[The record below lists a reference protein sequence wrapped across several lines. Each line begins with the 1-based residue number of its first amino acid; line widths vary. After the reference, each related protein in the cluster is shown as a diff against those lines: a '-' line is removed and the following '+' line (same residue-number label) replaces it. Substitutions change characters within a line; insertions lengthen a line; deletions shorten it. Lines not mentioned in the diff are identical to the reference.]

1 MMVWIECQLRLA
13 FKFHPK
19 FAATSFATA
28 GGHPRLA
35 TWPTD
40 NIREKKVT
48 DLVNMLGRRQEVSSL
63 GLKLLLSGTT
73 VTLASLLGTAAF
85 AQDYTTAEQIARGET
100 AYAQQCASCHG
111 QDIVESLQGYPD
123 ASLFFNFIST
133 AMPASA
139 PGSLPPQQYAD
150 IVAYLLS
157 ENGYPVGTEEL
168 PADPEIL
175 AQIDPRTI
183 EAAPA
188 EEPAAD
194 EPAAVEVAAEAAEP
208 AAQEVPPSV
217 VTLVSDAER
226 DYSPVTDEM
235 LLDPDPADWLQW
247 RRTVNN
253 WGYSPLDQINR
264 DTVEG
269 LEPVWSWALG
279 EAGQQEVV
287 PIIHD
292 GIMFVATNNNYVEA
306 LDAVTG
312 DLIWSYA
319 HSRPEFEGGYHNNQ
333 AMRQKNSV
341 ALYGDTVILTTVDA
355 KLIALNALTGQV
367 EWEVQ
372 VNDWEKGYSYTAG
385 PLVADGKIFTG
396 TSGCSIVGTA
406 GACYIT
412 AHDATNGEELWR
424 FNTLADESNPAFEE
438 SWGGIPQ
445 ENRWGATPWA
455 TGSYDPELNMVF
467 YGTGMPIP
475 YAEITRGTGDND
487 VLYTNSTLAIDAD
500 TGELV
505 WYFQHLPR
513 DNWDLDSPFE
523 RMIIDAEVDGET
535 RKMIVTTPGKNGITF
550 GLDAAT
556 GEFIWAEDTIYQNVV
571 SGIDQETGRVTAN
584 VEIIPTEFGEAVT
597 FCPAIP
603 GGRLWQATAYS
614 PDTGL
619 FYLPAANTCQT
630 SAPREFG
637 EAAPGT
643 SMGFYQT
650 FSTSLA
656 PDATGVGS
664 LHALNAVDG
673 ADWFEVQQ
681 GPRFTSSI
689 LATSGGLIF
698 VGDADRYIKAMND
711 ETGEV
716 LWQQRMQAP
725 VGGTPVTYEVDGV
738 QYLVIAAGQ
747 SNQTHA
753 ALTPG
758 LATPRLGGNSIHV
771 FRLPD

>member
-1 MMVWIECQLRLA
+1 MTGEFNA
-13 FKFHPK
+13 FENRTG
-19 FAATSFATA
+19 AA
-28 GGHPRLA
+28 
-35 TWPTD
+35 
-40 NIREKKVT
+40 
-48 DLVNMLGRRQEVSSL
+48 GRTTR
-63 GLKLLLSGTT
+63 LLLSGTALT
-73 VTLASLLGTAAF
+73 FATLLGGAAQ
-85 AQDYTTAEQIARGET
+85 AQDYTTQEQVARGQA
-100 AYAQQCASCHG
+100 AYSAQCSTCHG
-111 QDIVESLQGYPD
+111 QDIVDSIAGYPNVALFYGFI
-123 ASLFFNFIST
+123 AS

-150 IVAYLLS
+150 ITAYLLNQ
-157 ENGYPVGTEEL
+157 NGYPIGTEDL
-168 PADPEIL
+168 PPDEDIL
-175 AQIDPRTI
+175 AQIDPRAI
-183 EAAPA
+183 DAAGDDAASDEPAA

-194 EPAAVEVAAEAAEP
+194 EPADAAAADAAPAPAEP
-208 AAQEVPPSV
+208 AAPAVPPSV
-217 VTLVSDAER
+217 TTQVTSWDRE
-226 DYSPVTDEM
+226 YTPVTDEM
-235 LLDPDPADWLQW
+235 ILDPDPADWLQW
-247 RRTVNN
+247 RRTVDN
-253 WGYSPLDQINR
+253 WGHSPLDQINR
-264 DTVEG
+264 DNVDD
-269 LEPVWSWALG
+269 LELVWSWALG

-287 PIIHD
+287 PIVHD
-292 GIMFVATNNNYVEA
+292 GIMYVATNNNYVEA

-319 HSRPEFEGGYHNNQ
+319 HSRPEFAGGYHTNQ

-341 ALYGDTVILTTVDA
+341 ALYGDNVILTTVDA
-355 KLIALNALTGQV
+355 KLIALDALTGQV

-396 TSGCSIVGTA
+396 TSGCSIVGTV
-406 GACYIT
+406 GACWIT

-424 FNTLADESNPAFEE
+424 FNTLVDPNNPAVEE
-438 SWGGIPQ
+438 SWGGVPP

-455 TGSYDPELNMVF
+455 TASYDPELDMVF

-487 VLYTNSTLAIDAD
+487 VLYTNSTLALDAD

-523 RMIIDAEVDGET
+523 RLIIDAEVDGET

-550 GLDAAT
+550 GLDAET
-556 GEFIWAEDTIYQNVV
+556 GEFIWAEDTVYQNVV
-571 SGIDQETGRVTAN
+571 SDIDPETGRVTTN
-584 VEIIPTEFGEAVT
+584 VENIPTEFGEAVT
-597 FCPAIP
+597 SCPAIP
-603 GGRLWQATAYS
+603 GGRLWQASAYS
-614 PDTGL
+614 PETGL

-630 SAPREFG
+630 SAAQEFG

-643 SMGFYQT
+643 AMGFYQT
-650 FSTSLA
+650 FSTQLA

-673 ADWFEVQQ
+673 ADGFEVQQ

-689 LATSGGLIF
+689 LTTSGGLLF

-716 LWQQRMQAP
+716 LWQHRLQAP
-725 VGGTPVTYEVDGV
+725 IGGTPVTYEVDGV

-758 LATPRLGGNSIHV
+758 LASPRLGGNSIHV
-771 FRLPD
+771 FRLPDED

>member
-1 MMVWIECQLRLA
+1 MTGEFNACENRTGTGQ
-13 FKFHPK
+13 
-19 FAATSFATA
+19 TA
-28 GGHPRLA
+28 R
-35 TWPTD
+35 
-40 NIREKKVT
+40 
-48 DLVNMLGRRQEVSSL
+48 
-63 GLKLLLSGTT
+63 LLLSGTAL
-73 VTLASLLGTAAF
+73 TLASLLGGAAQ
-85 AQDYTTAEQIARGET
+85 AQDYTTAEQVARGAA
-100 AYAQQCASCHG
+100 AYSAQCSTCHG
-111 QDIVESLQGYPD
+111 QDIVGSIAGYPNV
-123 ASLFFNFIST
+123 ALFYSFISS

-139 PGSLPPQQYAD
+139 PGSLPAQQYAD
-150 IVAYLLS
+150 ITAYLLN
-157 ENGYPVGTEEL
+157 ENGYPIGTEDL
-168 PADPEIL
+168 PPDEDIL
-175 AQIDPRTI
+175 AQIDPGAI
-183 EAAPA
+183 GAGDDA
-188 EEPAAD
+188 AAD
-194 EPAAVEVAAEAAEP
+194 EPADAAASDAAAAAP
-208 AAQEVPPSV
+208 AVPPSV
-217 VTLVSDAER
+217 TTQVSAWER
-226 DYSPVTDEM
+226 EYTPVTDEM
-235 LLDPDPADWLQW
+235 ILDPDPADWLQW

-253 WGYSPLDQINR
+253 WGHSPLDQINR
-264 DTVEG
+264 DNVDD

-287 PIIHD
+287 PIVHD
-292 GIMFVATNNNYVEA
+292 GIMYVATNNNYVEA

-341 ALYGDTVILTTVDA
+341 ALYGDNVILTTVDA
-355 KLIALNALTGQV
+355 KLIALDALTGQV

-406 GACYIT
+406 GACWIT

-424 FNTLADESNPAFEE
+424 FNTLNDPNNPEFEA
-438 SWGGIPQ
+438 SWGGVPQ

-455 TGSYDPELNMVF
+455 TASYDPELDMVF

-487 VLYTNSTLAIDAD
+487 VLYTNSTLALDAD

-523 RMIIDAEVDGET
+523 RLIVDAEVDGET

-550 GLDAAT
+550 GLDAET
-556 GEFIWAEDTIYQNVV
+556 GEFIWAEDTVYQNVV
-571 SGIDQETGRVTAN
+571 SDIDPETGRVTTN
-584 VEIIPTEFGEAVT
+584 VENIPTEFGEAVT
-597 FCPAIP
+597 SCPAIP
-603 GGRLWQATAYS
+603 GGRLWQASAYS
-614 PDTGL
+614 PETGL

-630 SAPREFG
+630 SAAQEFG

-643 SMGFYQT
+643 AMGFYQT
-650 FSTSLA
+650 FSTQLA

-664 LHALNAVDG
+664 VHALNAVDG
-673 ADWFEVQQ
+673 AEAFDVQQ

-689 LATSGGLIF
+689 LTTSGGLLF

-716 LWQQRMQAP
+716 LWQHRLQAP

-738 QYLVIAAGQ
+738 QYLVVAAGQ

-753 ALTPG
+753 SLTPG
-758 LATPRLGGNSIHV
+758 LAAPRLGGNSIHV
-771 FRLPD
+771 FRLPDED

>member
-1 MMVWIECQLRLA
+1 MFSEKRA
-13 FKFHPK
+13 RNTGRG
-19 FAATSFATA
+19 AATTA
-28 GGHPRLA
+28 
-35 TWPTD
+35 
-40 NIREKKVT
+40 
-48 DLVNMLGRRQEVSSL
+48 
-63 GLKLLLSGTT
+63 KLLLSGTA
-73 VTLASLLGTAAF
+73 LAFPLMVGGAAF
-85 AQDYTTAEQIARGET
+85 AQTEEQLARGEGT
-100 AYAQQCASCHG
+100 YSQQCSTCHG
-111 QDIVESLQGYPD
+111 QDIVSSIAGYPD
-123 ASLFFNFIST
+123 ASLFYNYIST
-133 AMPASA
+133 AMPANA
-139 PGSLPPQQYAD
+139 PGSLTDQQYVD
-150 IVAYLLS
+150 IVAYLLA
-157 ENGYPVGTEEL
+157 ENGHPTGTEEL
-168 PADPEIL
+168 PADTEVL
-175 AQIDPRTI
+175 AQIDPSTADGAADEQSSAEP
-183 EAAPA
+183 EADAA
-188 EEPAAD
+188 ADDAGEEEPAADGAAD
-194 EPAAVEVAAEAAEP
+194 EPAAEQPAAGDDAAAPAEAS
-208 AAQEVPPSV
+208 AQQVPPSV
-217 VTLVSDAER
+217 SQLVSDVER
-226 DYSPVTDEM
+226 DYTPVTNEM
-235 LLDPDPADWLQW
+235 ILDPDPADWLQW

-253 WGYSPLDQINR
+253 WGHSPLDQISRENV
-264 DTVEG
+264 DD
-269 LEPVWSWALG
+269 LELVWSWALG

-306 LDAVTG
+306 LDAATG
-312 DLIWSYA
+312 DLIWSYT

-341 ALYGDTVILTTVDA
+341 ALWDDKVILTTVDA
-355 KLIALNALTGQV
+355 KLIALNALTGQI

-372 VNDWEKGYSYTAG
+372 VNDWEAGYSYTAG
-385 PLVADGKIFTG
+385 PLVADGKIFAG

-406 GACYIT
+406 GACWIT
-412 AHDATNGEELWR
+412 AHDANTGEELWR
-424 FNTLADESNPAFEE
+424 FNTLNDPNNPEFEE
-438 SWGGIPQ
+438 SWGGVPQ

-475 YAEITRGTGDND
+475 YAEITRGTADND
-487 VLYTNSTLAIDAD
+487 VLYTNSTLALDAE

-535 RKMIVTTPGKNGITF
+535 RKMIVSTPGKNGVTF
-550 GLDAAT
+550 GLDAET

-571 SGIDQETGRVTAN
+571 SDIDPETGRVTAN
-584 VEIIPTEFGEAVT
+584 TEIIPTEFGEVIT

-614 PDTGL
+614 PDTGI

-630 SAPREFG
+630 SAPQEFG

-643 SMGFYQT
+643 SMGFFQS
-650 FSTSLA
+650 FGNSLA
-656 PDATGVGS
+656 PGATGVGA

-673 ADWFEVQQ
+673 SDAFEVQQ

-716 LWQQRMQAP
+716 LWQHRMQAP
-725 VGGTPVTYEVDGV
+725 VGGTPVTYEIDGV
-738 QYLVIAAGQ
+738 QYLVVAAGQ

-753 ALTPG
+753 SLTPG

-771 FRLPD
+771 FRLPEEE

>member
-1 MMVWIECQLRLA
+1 MTGELKAYRTGRG
-13 FKFHPK
+13 
-19 FAATSFATA
+19 AAKAA
-28 GGHPRLA
+28 R
-35 TWPTD
+35 
-40 NIREKKVT
+40 
-48 DLVNMLGRRQEVSSL
+48 
-63 GLKLLLSGTT
+63 LLLSGTA
-73 VTLASLLGTAAF
+73 LAFPLMLGGAAS
-85 AQDYTTAEQIARGET
+85 AQDYITDEQVARGDST
-100 AYAQQCASCHG
+100 YSQQCAACHG
-111 QDIVESLQGYPD
+111 QDIVSSIQGYPD
-123 ASLFFNFIST
+123 ASLFYNYIST
-133 AMPASA
+133 AMPANA

-150 IVAYLLS
+150 IVAYLLA
-157 ENGYPVGTEEL
+157 ENGHPTGGEDL
-168 PADPEIL
+168 PPDTEIL
-175 AQIDPRTI
+175 AQIDPGAPA
-183 EAAPA
+183 EGADAAPAEEAEDDAAA

-194 EPAAVEVAAEAAEP
+194 EPAADAPAADEAAAAP
-208 AAQEVPPSV
+208 AAAAPAQQIPPSV
-217 VTLVSDAER
+217 TQLVSDVER
-226 DYSPVTDEM
+226 EYTPVTNEM
-235 LLDPDPADWLQW
+235 ILDPNPGDWLQW

-253 WGYSPLDQINR
+253 WGHSPLDQINR
-264 DTVEG
+264 DTVQD
-269 LEPVWSWALG
+269 LELAWSWAMG

-312 DLIWSYA
+312 DLIWSYT
-319 HSRPEFEGGYHNNQ
+319 HSRPEFQGGYHNNQ

-341 ALYGDTVILTTVDA
+341 ALWEDKVILTTVDA

-372 VNDWEKGYSYTAG
+372 VNDWEAGYSYTAG
-385 PLVADGKIFTG
+385 PLIADGKIFAG
-396 TSGCSIVGTA
+396 TSGCSIVGTV
-406 GACYIT
+406 GACWIT
-412 AHDATNGEELWR
+412 AHDADTGEELWR
-424 FNTLADESNPAFEE
+424 FNTLDDPNNPEVDESWNGVPL
-438 SWGGIPQ
+438 

-455 TGSYDPELNMVF
+455 TASYDPELNLVY

-475 YAEITRGTGDND
+475 YAEITRGSGDGD
-487 VLYTNSTLAIDAD
+487 VLYTNSTLALDAD

-523 RMIIDAEVDGET
+523 RMIIEAEVDGEM

-556 GEFIWAEDTIYQNVV
+556 GEFIWAEETIYQNVV
-571 SGIDQETGRVTAN
+571 SDIDPETGRVTAN
-584 VEIIPTEFGEAVT
+584 TEIIPTEFGESIT

-614 PDTGL
+614 PDTGI

-643 SMGFYQT
+643 AMGFFQS
-650 FSTSLA
+650 FGDSLA
-656 PDATGVGS
+656 PDATGVGA
-664 LHALNAVDG
+664 LHALNAIDG
-673 ADWFEVQQ
+673 SDAFEVQQ

-716 LWQQRMQAP
+716 IWQQRLQAP
-725 VGGTPVTYEVDGV
+725 VGGSPVTYEVDGV
-738 QYLVIAAGQ
+738 QYLVVASGQ

-753 ALTPG
+753 SLTPG
-758 LATPRLGGNSIHV
+758 LASPRLGGNSIHV
-771 FRLPD
+771 FRLRDQE

>member
-1 MMVWIECQLRLA
+1 MTGDFNASENRTGAVG
-13 FKFHPK
+13 
-19 FAATSFATA
+19 STA
-28 GGHPRLA
+28 RF
-35 TWPTD
+35 
-40 NIREKKVT
+40 
-48 DLVNMLGRRQEVSSL
+48 
-63 GLKLLLSGTT
+63 LLLSGTALT
-73 VTLASLLGTAAF
+73 FATLLGGAAQ
-85 AQDYTTAEQIARGET
+85 AQDYTTQEQVARGQA
-100 AYAQQCASCHG
+100 AYSAQCASCHG
-111 QDIVESLQGYPD
+111 QDIVDSIAGYPNV
-123 ASLFFNFIST
+123 ALFYSFISS

-150 IVAYLLS
+150 ITAYLLNQ
-157 ENGYPVGTEEL
+157 NGYPVGTEDL
-168 PADPEIL
+168 PPDEDIL
-175 AQIDPRTI
+175 AQIDPRAI
-183 EAAPA
+183 EPAGNDAAAEPAA
-188 EEPAAD
+188 EEPADAAPAAD
-194 EPAAVEVAAEAAEP
+194 EPADAPAPDAADAPAEAAAP
-208 AAQEVPPSV
+208 TVPPSV
-217 VTLVSDAER
+217 TTQVTSWDRE
-226 DYSPVTDEM
+226 YTPVTDEM
-235 LLDPDPADWLQW
+235 ILDPDPADWLQW

-253 WGYSPLDQINR
+253 WGHSPLDQINR
-264 DTVEG
+264 DNVDD

-292 GIMFVATNNNYVEA
+292 GIMYVATNNNYVEA

-319 HSRPEFEGGYHNNQ
+319 HSRPEFTGGYHNNQ

-341 ALYGDTVILTTVDA
+341 ALYGDNVILTTVDA
-355 KLIALNALTGQV
+355 KLIALDALTGQV

-396 TSGCSIVGTA
+396 TSGCSIVGTV
-406 GACYIT
+406 GACWIT

-424 FNTLADESNPAFEE
+424 FNTLVDPNNPAVEE
-438 SWGGIPQ
+438 SWGGVPA

-455 TGSYDPELNMVF
+455 TASYDPELDMVF

-487 VLYTNSTLAIDAD
+487 VLYTNSTLALDAD

-523 RMIIDAEVDGET
+523 RLIVDAEVDGET

-550 GLDAAT
+550 GLDAET
-556 GEFIWAEDTIYQNVV
+556 GEFIWAEDTVYQNVV
-571 SGIDQETGRVTAN
+571 SDIDPETGRVTTN
-584 VEIIPTEFGEAVT
+584 VENIPTEFGEAVT
-597 FCPAIP
+597 SCPAIP
-603 GGRLWQATAYS
+603 GGRLWQASAYS
-614 PDTGL
+614 PETGL

-630 SAPREFG
+630 SAAQEFG

-643 SMGFYQT
+643 AMGFYQT
-650 FSTSLA
+650 FSTQLA

-673 ADWFEVQQ
+673 ADGFEVQQ

-689 LATSGGLIF
+689 LTTSGGLLF
-698 VGDADRYIKAMND
+698 VGDADRFIKAMND

-716 LWQQRMQAP
+716 LWQHRLQAP

-738 QYLVIAAGQ
+738 QYLVVAAGQ

-758 LATPRLGGNSIHV
+758 LASPRLGGNSIHV
-771 FRLPD
+771 FRLPDED